1 MAHQK
6 NTNGSEV
13 NETMHEA
20 IHEHEWRECG
30 QKLHFP
36 TASLSL
42 HLLTLQRG
50 T

>member
-20 IHEHEWRECG
+20 NHEHEWRECS
-30 QKLHFP
+30 QKLHFHCR
-36 TASLSL
+36 LL
-42 HLLTLQRG
+42 HLLALQRG